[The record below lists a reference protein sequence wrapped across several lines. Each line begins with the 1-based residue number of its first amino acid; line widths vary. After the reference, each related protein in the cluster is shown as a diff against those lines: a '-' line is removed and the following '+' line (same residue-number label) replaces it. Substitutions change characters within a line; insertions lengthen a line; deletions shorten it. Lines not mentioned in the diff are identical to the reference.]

1 MTRRALGVVVGALTA
16 LSLLAGCAPSSS
28 SLTAPELTAGMQPA
42 EAGSLSVSEGAQA
55 YDFALDLLRQSADG
69 ENVLVSPLSVLSA
82 LAMTE
87 NGADGETLA
96 QMEQVTG
103 MSADELTDLLQ
114 AYGMLGDDEALS
126 LANSVWLKDGDGL
139 EVESD
144 FLETCAGQLGAQV
157 FSAPFDDSTV
167 ADVNAWVSEKT
178 HEMIPQMLNQIS
190 GDAQVLLVNA
200 LAFEGGWEEPFDSEL
215 TSPDTFICEDGSE
228 QDVTMMH
235 ATENDYLESEL
246 ATGFVKPYEG
256 YDYAFVGLL
265 PAEGVSVDE
274 LLASLDGSAL
284 EELLTPVTGA
294 GAEIGLPQFTASHE
308 AELTDALRALGVT
321 DAFDP
326 TLADFSRMGD
336 TDDGSLFVS
345 SVLQKTFVD
354 VNERGTRAAATTVVT
369 VGETAAGPGDP
380 IEYHEVVLDRPFVYL
395 IMDLRTD
402 TPVFAGT
409 VMDVE

>member
-1 MTRRALGVVVGALTA
+1 MLV
-16 LSLLAGCAPSSS
+16 LSLLNGCAPSSS
-28 SLTAPELTAGMQPA
+28 SLTATELTAGMRPT
-42 EAGSLSVSEGAQA
+42 EVGSLSVGEGAQT
-55 YDFALDLLRQSADG
+55 YDFALDLLRLSADG
-69 ENVLVSPLSVLSA
+69 ENVLVSPLSALGA
-82 LAMTE
+82 LAMAE

-96 QMEQVTG
+96 QMERATG
-103 MSADELTDLLQ
+103 MGADELIGLLR
-114 AYGMLGDDEALS
+114 AYGVPAEDDPIS
-126 LANSVWLKDGDGL
+126 IANSVWLRDSDGL
-139 EVESD
+139 AVEDD
-144 FLETCAGQLGAQV
+144 FLAACGDRLGAQV

-167 ADVNAWVSEKT
+167 ADVNAWVSERT
-178 HEMIPQMLNQIS
+178 HEMIPQMLDQIS

-235 ATENDYLESEL
+235 STEGGYLEGEL

-284 EELLTPVTGA
+284 EELLTPVAGA
-294 GAEIGLPQFTASHE
+294 GAEIGLPQFMASHE
-308 AELTDALRALGVT
+308 AELGDALRALGVT

-354 VNERGTRAAATTVVT
+354 VDERGTRAAATTVVT

-409 VMDVE
+409 YMSVE

>member
-1 MTRRALGVVVGALTA
+1 MSSMLV
-16 LSLLAGCAPSSS
+16 LSLLNGCAPSSS
-28 SLTAPELTAGMQPA
+28 SLTATELTAGMRPT
-42 EAGSLSVSEGAQA
+42 EVGSLSVGEGAQT
-55 YDFALDLLRQSADG
+55 YDFALDLLRLSTDG
-69 ENVLVSPLSVLSA
+69 ESVLVSPLSALGA
-82 LAMTE
+82 LAMAE

-96 QMEQVTG
+96 QMERATG
-103 MSADELTDLLQ
+103 MGADELIGLLR
-114 AYGMLGDDEALS
+114 AYGVPAEDDPIS
-126 LANSVWLKDGDGL
+126 IANSVWLRDSNGL
-139 EVESD
+139 AVEDD
-144 FLETCAGQLGAQV
+144 FLAACGDRLGAQV

-167 ADVNAWVSEKT
+167 ADVNAWVSERT
-178 HEMIPQMLNQIS
+178 HEMIPQMLDQIS

-235 ATENDYLESEL
+235 STEGGYLEGEL

-265 PAEGVSVDE
+265 PDEGVSVDE

-284 EELLTPVTGA
+284 EELLTPVAGA

-308 AELTDALRALGVT
+308 AELGDALRALGVT

-326 TLADFSRMGD
+326 TLADFSRMGG

-409 VMDVE
+409 VMGVE

>member
-1 MTRRALGVVVGALTA
+1 MLV
-16 LSLLAGCAPSSS
+16 LSLLNGCAPSSS
-28 SLTAPELTAGMQPA
+28 SLTATELTAGMRPT
-42 EAGSLSVSEGAQA
+42 EVGSLSVGEGAQT
-55 YDFALDLLRQSADG
+55 YDFALDLLRLSTDG
-69 ENVLVSPLSVLSA
+69 ESVLVSPLSALGA
-82 LAMTE
+82 LAMAE

-96 QMEQVTG
+96 QMERATG
-103 MSADELTDLLQ
+103 MGADELIGLLR
-114 AYGMLGDDEALS
+114 AYGVPAEDDPIS
-126 LANSVWLKDGDGL
+126 IANSVWLRDSNGL
-139 EVESD
+139 AVEDD
-144 FLETCAGQLGAQV
+144 FLAACGDRLGAQV

-167 ADVNAWVSEKT
+167 ADVNAWVSERT
-178 HEMIPQMLNQIS
+178 HEMIPQMLDQIS

-235 ATENDYLESEL
+235 STEGGYLEGEL

-284 EELLTPVTGA
+284 EELLTPVAGA

-308 AELTDALRALGVT
+308 AELGDALRALGVT

-409 VMDVE
+409 VMGVE

>member
-1 MTRRALGVVVGALTA
+1 MLV
-16 LSLLAGCAPSSS
+16 LSLLNGCAPSSS
-28 SLTAPELTAGMQPA
+28 SLTATELTAGMRPT
-42 EAGSLSVSEGAQA
+42 EVGSLSVGEGAQT
-55 YDFALDLLRQSADG
+55 YDFALDLLRLSADG
-69 ENVLVSPLSVLSA
+69 ESVLVSPLSALGA
-82 LAMTE
+82 LAMAE

-96 QMEQVTG
+96 QMERATG
-103 MSADELTDLLQ
+103 MGADELIGLLR
-114 AYGMLGDDEALS
+114 AYGVPAEDDPIS
-126 LANSVWLKDGDGL
+126 IANSVWLRDSDGL
-139 EVESD
+139 AVEDD
-144 FLETCAGQLGAQV
+144 FLAACGDRLGAQV

-167 ADVNAWVSEKT
+167 ADVNAWVSERT
-178 HEMIPQMLNQIS
+178 HEMIPQMLDQIS

-235 ATENDYLESEL
+235 STEGGYLEGEL

-265 PAEGVSVDE
+265 PDEGVSVDE

-284 EELLTPVTGA
+284 EELLTPVAGA

-308 AELTDALRALGVT
+308 AELGDALRALGVT

-380 IEYHEVVLDRPFVYL
+380 IEYHEVVLNRPFVYL
-395 IMDLRTD
+395 VMDLRTD

-409 VMDVE
+409 IMGVE

>member
-1 MTRRALGVVVGALTA
+1 MLVF
-16 LSLLAGCAPSSS
+16 SLLTGCAPSSS
-28 SLTAPELTAGMQPA
+28 SLTSTELTAGMRPT

-69 ENVLVSPLSVLSA
+69 ENVLVSPLSALGA
-82 LAMTE
+82 LAMAE

-96 QMEQVTG
+96 QMERATG
-103 MSADELTDLLQ
+103 MGADELIGLLR
-114 AYGMLGDDEALS
+114 AYGVPAEDDPIS
-126 LANSVWLKDGDGL
+126 IANSVWLRDSDGL
-139 EVESD
+139 AVEDD
-144 FLETCAGQLGAQV
+144 FLAACGDQLGAQV

-167 ADVNAWVSEKT
+167 ADVNAWVSERT
-178 HEMIPQMLNQIS
+178 HEMIPQMLDQIS

-235 ATENDYLESEL
+235 STEGGYLEGEL

-265 PAEGVSVDE
+265 PAEGVTVDE

-284 EELLTPVTGA
+284 EELLTPVAGA

>member
-1 MTRRALGVVVGALTA
+1 MLV
-16 LSLLAGCAPSSS
+16 LSLLNGCAPSSS
-28 SLTAPELTAGMQPA
+28 SLTATELTAGMRPT
-42 EAGSLSVSEGAQA
+42 EVGSLSVGEGAQT
-55 YDFALDLLRQSADG
+55 YDFALDLLRLSTDG
-69 ENVLVSPLSVLSA
+69 ESVLVSPLSALGA
-82 LAMTE
+82 LAMAE

-96 QMEQVTG
+96 QMERATG
-103 MSADELTDLLQ
+103 MGADELIGLLR
-114 AYGMLGDDEALS
+114 AYGVPAEDDPIS
-126 LANSVWLKDGDGL
+126 IANSVWLRDSNGL
-139 EVESD
+139 AVEDD
-144 FLETCAGQLGAQV
+144 FLAACGDRLGAQV

-167 ADVNAWVSEKT
+167 ADVNAWVSERT
-178 HEMIPQMLNQIS
+178 HEMIPQMLDQIS

-235 ATENDYLESEL
+235 STEGGYLEGEL

-265 PAEGVSVDE
+265 PDEGVSVDE

-284 EELLTPVTGA
+284 EELLTPVAGA

-308 AELTDALRALGVT
+308 AELGDALRALGVT

-326 TLADFSRMGD
+326 TLADFSRMGG

-409 VMDVE
+409 VMGVE

>member
-1 MTRRALGVVVGALTA
+1 MLVF
-16 LSLLAGCAPSSS
+16 SLFTGCALSSS
-28 SLTAPELTAGMQPA
+28 SLTATELTAGMRPT
-42 EAGSLSVSEGAQA
+42 EVGSLSVGEGAQT
-55 YDFALDLLRQSADG
+55 YDFALDLLRLSADG
-69 ENVLVSPLSVLSA
+69 ESVLVSPLSTLGA
-82 LAMTE
+82 LAMAE

-96 QMEQVTG
+96 QMERATG
-103 MSADELTDLLQ
+103 MGADELIGLLR
-114 AYGMLGDDEALS
+114 AYGVPAEDDPIS
-126 LANSVWLKDGDGL
+126 IANSVWLRDSDGL
-139 EVESD
+139 AVEDD
-144 FLETCAGQLGAQV
+144 FLAACGDRLGAQV

-167 ADVNAWVSEKT
+167 ADVNAWVSERT
-178 HEMIPQMLNQIS
+178 HEMIPQMLDQIS

-235 ATENDYLESEL
+235 STEGGYLEGEL

-265 PAEGVSVDE
+265 PDEGVSVDE

-284 EELLTPVTGA
+284 EELLTPVAGA

-308 AELTDALRALGVT
+308 AELGDALRALGVT

-409 VMDVE
+409 VMGVE